1 MTSFPITTRLF
12 FIIPSA
18 LFELDADTSVFI
30 YLFPFLRYK
39 LKRECVAMQTRF
51 LNSGGHNSSTRKLK
65 HKNLSMKD
73 LSISLRLLIRISSM
87 RIFFLFPPMR
97 LTFFLRLTSKL
108 FLRISFFLIGGNQA

>member
-12 FIIPSA
+12 FIIPTPLPSA

-51 LNSGGHNSSTRKLK
+51 LNSGGNNSSSAESHVSQLCIEINHIFEGHIVLTKELK
-65 HKNLSMKD
+65 MF
-73 LSISLRLLIRISSM
+73 I
-87 RIFFLFPPMR
+87 
-97 LTFFLRLTSKL
+97 
-108 FLRISFFLIGGNQA
+108 